1 MARDR
6 DAIATA
12 FFLAETFH
20 MMMQQ
25 KLPQILVLISGTGTN
40 LQALIDATSS
50 PPKIPAQI
58 CHVIANLGQK
68 ARPGLERAKTAGI
81 PTTVR
86 TLKSYK
92 DKVPLTYSDD
102 VVARQTYDS
111 DLAQYILHDI
121 QRPDL
126 IVCAGWMHILAP
138 AFLAPIKSAGIPI
151 INLHPALP
159 GAFNGAHA
167 IQRAWEA
174 FKEGKI
180 TKTGVMIHYVIEEVD
195 EGEPILVREITMEH
209 GESLEDLETRI
220 HKVEHEAIV
229 EGTNIALETMKKDR
243 GDSCT

>member
-1 MARDR
+1 
-6 DAIATA
+6 
-12 FFLAETFH
+12 
-20 MMMQQ
+20 MQHP
-25 KLPQILVLISGTGTN
+25 PQILVLISGSGTN
-40 LQALIDATSS
+40 LQALIDATTVSS
-50 PPKIPAQI
+50 PVIYAQI

-68 ARPGLERAKTAGI
+68 AKPGLERAKKAGI

-92 DKVPLTYSDD
+92 DKVPSKYIND
-102 VVARQTYDS
+102 VVARQSYDA
-111 DLAQYILHDI
+111 DLAQYILTDI

-138 AFLAPIKSAGIPI
+138 AFLAPIKAAGIPI

-174 FKEGKI
+174 FQEGKI
-180 TKTGVMIHYVIEEVD
+180 TTTGVMIHYVIEEVD
-195 EGEPILVREITMEH
+195 QGEPIVVKDIPIQQ

-220 HKVEHEAIV
+220 HKIEHQAIV
-229 EGTNIALETMKKDR
+229 EGTNVALETLKNR
-243 GDSCT
+243 ASI